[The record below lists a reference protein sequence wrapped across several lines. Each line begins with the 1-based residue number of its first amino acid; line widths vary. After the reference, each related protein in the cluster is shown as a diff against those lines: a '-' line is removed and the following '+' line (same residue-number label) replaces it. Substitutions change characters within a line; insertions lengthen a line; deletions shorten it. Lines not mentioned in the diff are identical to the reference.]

1 MGGNLNIINQWGEP
15 KKEGE
20 NQIVK
25 VQKGEAKGGITIFDL
40 NLLVGKT
47 LEETMT
53 PLNKPISL
61 IANLSFLTRIFP
73 TNLKT
78 ANVVPIFKKNDHTS
92 CNNYHPISSLSSISK
107 ITERLIHSCL

>member
-25 VQKGEAKGGITIFDL
+25 VQKGEAKGGIAIFDL

-53 PLNKPISL
+53 HLNKPTSL

-107 ITERLIHSCL
+107 ITERLILSCL